1 MKRLLCFLLIFAA
14 FLCGCQVQSAPAET
28 TPPITVQ
35 TEPLETE
42 PTEPVRTGFIGTLE
56 GYSFCHETE
65 RDRNWEEE
73 ILTVAQV
80 FLEEHPW
87 LVDDTTMTWEVES
100 YISTPNWEWKSQY
113 IPEKREAFLAAV
125 NDLIPRIP
133 EYGDEILTWE
143 FQRILAGI
151 GECHVHLFH
160 NITEVL
166 PVSFYPFYEDGALS
180 IRIVSLPK
188 AQEHL
193 LYSRLTAINGIPIEE
208 VLERMRPYSACDAD
222 TGFMGNAT
230 IMCFGNPPD
239 LSLPS
244 LLKTIGVMED
254 NAQGVELSFRN
265 ETGGIM
271 VERFPVVSLED
282 YSDQELL
289 DHSLSLRFPYSFA
302 YYEDKPYWI
311 DHWEAEKTL
320 YIRLSQYDASQEE
333 ACLETNKEIYAV
345 LNSVD
350 TMDKII
356 LDLRQNGG
364 GSPSSRVLSGLM
376 NFLRNPKVKQVYV
389 LIDGGAFS
397 MSVIA
402 SYNIRTEIP
411 DAVFVGTPTG
421 QGLPTGSVREYLKTP
436 HGWLTVRSP
445 GGMSVLE
452 SGDSFPCFE
461 PDVFVYQTL
470 EDYKNGIDTVLQ
482 YVMDQK

>member
-14 FLCGCQVQSAPAET
+14 FLCGCQVQSAPVET
-28 TPPITVQ
+28 TPPTTVQ
-35 TEPLETE
+35 TEPLATE
-42 PTEPVRTGFIGTLE
+42 PTEPVRTGFTGTLE

-133 EYGDEILTWE
+133 EYQDEILTWE

-151 GECHVHLFH
+151 GECHASLQIDGSETFRIHFH
-160 NITEVL
+160 
-166 PVSFYPFYEDGALS
+166 PFYEEDGLS
-180 IRIVSLPK
+180 IRAVTVPADK
-188 AQEHL
+188 PHL
-193 LYSRLTAINGIPIEE
+193 LYAELTAINGIPVAE
-208 VLERMRPYSACDAD
+208 VLEQIRPYSSADAD
-222 TGFMGNAT
+222 TGFINDAVLYTMAHPGLLRT
-230 IMCFGNPPD
+230 VEIMESDADTAEFTFLPESGETVTETRTAKSIEEYAD
-239 LSLPS
+239 LP
-244 LLKTIGVMED
+244 LLNHFFKF
-254 NAQGVELSFRN
+254 Q
-265 ETGGIM
+265 
-271 VERFPVVSLED
+271 
-282 YSDQELL
+282 
-289 DHSLSLRFPYSFA
+289 FPYTFSA
-302 YYEDKPYWI
+302 EVESPYWI
-311 DHWEAEKTL
+311 DHLEQENTL
-320 YIRLSQYDASQEE
+320 YIRLSSFRAEDEE
-333 ACLETNKEIYAV
+333 TCLETNKEIYAV

-389 LIDGGAFS
+389 LIDSGAFS

-411 DAVFVGTPTG
+411 DAIFVGTPTG
-421 QGLPTGSVREYLKTP
+421 QGLPTGSVREYMETP

-445 GGMSVLE
+445 GGISVLE
-452 SGDSFPCFE
+452 SGDSFLCFE

-470 EDYKNGIDTVLQ
+470 EDYKNGVDTVLQ
-482 YVMDQK
+482 YVIDRN

>member
-14 FLCGCQVQSAPAET
+14 FLCGCQVQSASVET
-28 TPPITVQ
+28 TPPTTIQ
-35 TEPLETE
+35 TEPLATE
-42 PTEPVRTGFIGTLE
+42 PTEPVRTGFTGTLE

-133 EYGDEILTWE
+133 EYEDEILTWE

-151 GECHVHLFH
+151 GECHASLQIDGSETFRIHFH
-160 NITEVL
+160 
-166 PVSFYPFYEDGALS
+166 PFYEEDGLS
-180 IRIVSLPK
+180 IRAVTVPEDK
-188 AQEHL
+188 PHL
-193 LYSRLTAINGIPIEE
+193 LYAELTAINGIPVAE
-208 VLERMRPYSACDAD
+208 VLEQIRPYSSADAD
-222 TGFMGNAT
+222 TGFINDAVLYTMAHPG
-230 IMCFGNPPD
+230 
-239 LSLPS
+239 
-244 LLKTIGVMED
+244 LLRTV
-254 NAQGVELSFRN
+254 
-265 ETGGIM
+265 GIM
-271 VERFPVVSLED
+271 ETDADTAEFTFLTESGETVTETRTAKSIEEYADLP
-282 YSDQELL
+282 LL
-289 DHSLSLRFPYSFA
+289 NHFFKFQFPYTFSA
-302 YYEDKPYWI
+302 ETESHYWI
-311 DHWEAEKTL
+311 DHLEQKNTL
-320 YIRLSQYDASQEE
+320 YIRLSSFRAEDEE
-333 ACLETNKEIYAV
+333 TYLETNKQIYAV
-345 LNSVD
+345 LNSAD
-350 TMDKII
+350 TVDKII

-389 LIDGGAFS
+389 LIDSGAFS

-421 QGLPTGSVREYLKTP
+421 QGLPTGSVREYLETP
-436 HGWLTVRSP
+436 HGWLTARSP

-452 SGDSFPCFE
+452 SGDSFLCFE

-470 EDYKNGIDTVLQ
+470 EDYKNGVDTVLQ
-482 YVMDQK
+482 YVIYQN